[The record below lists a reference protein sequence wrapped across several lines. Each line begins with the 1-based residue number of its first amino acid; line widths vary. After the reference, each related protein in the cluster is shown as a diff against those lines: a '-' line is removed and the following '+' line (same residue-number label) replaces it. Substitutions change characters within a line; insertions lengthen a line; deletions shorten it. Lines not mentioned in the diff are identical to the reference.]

1 MSEEKPQDS
10 KPTQSSAGI
19 KRMAL
24 VAGVAALASAALVG
38 LLVNV
43 FEKKTEA
50 RNPFFRVVEF
60 NETTEDPAVWGR
72 NFPLQYDGYRRTV
85 DMQRTRWG
93 GSEAMTRAP
102 TTRDP
107 RTTVSQNR
115 LQEDPNLVTMWNGY
129 AFAVDFREERGHA
142 YMLVDQETTQ
152 RQVVVRQPGTCL
164 HCHASMWTAYNRLGN
179 GDIFRGF
186 EAINHM
192 PYAEARTNV
201 RHPVSCIDCH
211 DPSSMALRVTRP
223 AFIEG
228 IRAYYASRGRPNYD
242 PNRDATHQE
251 MRSYVCG
258 QCHVEYYFR
267 GPEKRLTFPWA
278 NGLRADDIL
287 AYYERDGHR
296 DWTHRESGA
305 RVLKAQHPEFE
316 MYNQGIHARA
326 GVSCADC
333 HMPYRREGGLK
344 ISDHHI
350 RSPLLNIAN
359 ACQTCHRVSESEL
372 RDRAEGIQS
381 RTHEMRDR
389 AMGVLV
395 ELIHGIGAART
406 AGATD
411 DQLSGARTEQMRAQF
426 LLDFVEAENSSGFH
440 APQEAGRVLFLSID
454 HAHQG
459 LRALGARPSLVPLQ
473 SGDAGYAGD
482 AGAAGAAGDAGASMD
497 ASARE

>member
-1 MSEEKPQDS
+1 
-10 KPTQSSAGI
+10 
-19 KRMAL
+19 
-24 VAGVAALASAALVG
+24 
-38 LLVNV
+38 
-43 FEKKTEA
+43 
-50 RNPFFRVVEF
+50 
-60 NETTEDPAVWGR
+60 
-72 NFPLQYDGYRRTV
+72 
-85 DMQRTRWG
+85 
-93 GSEAMTRAP
+93 
-102 TTRDP
+102 
-107 RTTVSQNR
+107 
-115 LQEDPNLVTMWNGY
+115 
-129 AFAVDFREERGHA
+129 
-142 YMLVDQETTQ
+142 
-152 RQVVVRQPGTCL
+152 
-164 HCHASMWTAYNRLGN
+164 
-179 GDIFRGF
+179 
-186 EAINHM
+186 
-192 PYAEARTNV
+192 
-201 RHPVSCIDCH
+201 
-211 DPSSMALRVTRP
+211 
-223 AFIEG
+223 
-228 IRAYYASRGRPNYD
+228 
-242 PNRDATHQE
+242 

-267 GPEKRLTFPWA
+267 GPDKRLTFPWS
-278 NGLRADDIL
+278 NGMRADDIL

-333 HMPYRREGGLK
+333 HMPYRREGALK

-372 RDRAEGIQS
+372 RDRAEAIQN

-406 AGATD
+406 GGATD
-411 DQLSGARTEQMRAQF
+411 EQLAGARLEQMRAQF

-440 APQEAGRVLFLSID
+440 APGEAGRVLFLSID

-459 LRALGARPSLVPLQ
+459 LRSLGARPSLVPLHT
-473 SGDAGYAGD
+473 SAPDAATSD
-482 AGAAGAAGDAGASMD
+482 SAADGGSAAMD